1 MLRVVN
7 LRKTIG
13 TQEILKGV
21 NLEIRTGET
30 LVVIGRSG
38 GGKSVL
44 LKHLLALMQPDSG
57 EVWYDGHELTA
68 LPEKDL
74 LPLRREMGMVFQN
87 GALFDSMTVAENIA
101 FPLVEREHLTDAE
114 LACRVDRALEL
125 VGLSGHGE
133 KMPSDLSGGMRK
145 RAALARAAIGKPKVM
160 FYDEPTAGLDPI
172 LSDSISKLI
181 HRLSRDLKMTAIVV
195 THDMASACQI
205 ADRIAMLHEGR
216 IYALL
221 TPAELQASSD
231 PVLHDF
237 LHGISQG
244 DVV

>member
-1 MLRVVN
+1 MIQVKGLY
-7 LRKTIG
+7 KSIAG
-13 TQEILKGV
+13 QEILRGV
-21 NLEIRTGET
+21 DLEVRTGET

-44 LKHLLALMQPDSG
+44 LKHLLGLMEPDAG
-57 EVWYDGHELTA
+57 EVWYDGTNLTA
-68 LPEKDL
+68 LNEREMI
-74 LPLRREMGMVFQN
+74 PLRREMGMVFQN
-87 GALFDSMTVAENIA
+87 GALFDSMTVSENIA
-101 FPLVEREHLTDAE
+101 FPLVERECL
-114 LACRVDRALEL
+114 LADEVDQRVARALEI

-133 KMPSDLSGGMRK
+133 KMPSSLSGGMKK
-145 RAALARAAIGKPKVM
+145 RAALARAAIGRPRIM

-181 HRLSRDLKMTAIVV
+181 ARLSKELSMTAIVV

-205 ADRIAMLHEGR
+205 ADRIAMLHEGK

-221 TPAELQASSD
+221 TPAELQASTD

-237 LHGISQG
+237 LHGISKG
-244 DVV
+244 EIL

>member
-1 MLRVVN
+1 MIQVKQ
-7 LRKTIG
+7 LRKSISG
-13 TQEILKGV
+13 QEILKGV
-21 NLEIRTGET
+21 DLEIRTGEI

-44 LKHLLALMQPDSG
+44 LKHLLGLMLPDAG
-57 EVWYDGHELTA
+57 EVWYDGTNLTELDE
-68 LPEKDL
+68 PEL

-87 GALFDSMTVAENIA
+87 GALFDSMTVGENIA
-101 FPLVEREHLTDAE
+101 FPLVEREHLTQAE
-114 LACRVDRALEL
+114 LQCRVDRALEL
-125 VGLSGHGE
+125 VGLAGHGD

-145 RAALARAAIGKPKVM
+145 RAALARAAIGKPKIM

-181 HRLSRDLKMTAIVV
+181 SRLSRDLSMTAIVV

-205 ADRIAMLHEGR
+205 ADRIAMLHEGK
-216 IYALL
+216 IYALV
-221 TPAELQASSD
+221 TPAELQASTD

-237 LHGISQG
+237 LHGISKG
-244 DVV
+244 DIL